1 MKLETYL
8 AGRRERIDAALERLL
23 PADEGPAATVARA
36 MRYAVFGGGKRLRPV
51 LAVAAYEACG
61 GEGEWIDDPAAALEM
76 IHTYSLVHDD
86 LPAMDDAALRRGRTT
101 VHREFGEAEAVLA
114 GDGLLTLAF
123 EVLGRYPEGEEHAGR
138 RGEAVVAVARASGA
152 AGMVGGQMAD
162 IEGERQPVDRDG
174 LEWIHRHKTGTL
186 LASSAELG
194 AIVAGA
200 PQSTRDGMRRFAS
213 ALGLAFQIADDL
225 LDATSTSEALGKA
238 AGADAAAGKSTY
250 PSLYGIERSREMAD
264 AQIDLALGALRE
276 MGLPDDGPLAELAR
290 FTVRRST

>member
-8 AGRRERIDAALERLL
+8 AERRERIDGALERLL
-23 PADEGPAATVARA
+23 PPDDGPAATVSRA

-61 GEGEWIDDPAAALEM
+61 GAGSLIDDPAAALEM

-123 EVLGRYPEGEEHAGR
+123 EVLARYPAGDEHASR
-138 RGEAVVAVARASGA
+138 RSDAVVAVARASGV

-162 IEGERQPVDRDG
+162 IEGERKPVDRDG

-200 PQSTRDGMRRFAS
+200 TEETRDGMRRFAS

-225 LDATSTSEALGKA
+225 LDATSTSETLGKA

-264 AQIDLALGALRE
+264 AQIDLALGALSE
-276 MGLPDDGPLAELAR
+276 LGLPDDGPLAELAR